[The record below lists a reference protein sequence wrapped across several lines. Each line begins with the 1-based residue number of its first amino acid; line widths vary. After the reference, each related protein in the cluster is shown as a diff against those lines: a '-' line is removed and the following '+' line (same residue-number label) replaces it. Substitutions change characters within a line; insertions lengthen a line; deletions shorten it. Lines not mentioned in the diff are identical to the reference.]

1 LDEAHRARD
10 RPLVLTS
17 DPITDARSRHGQAD
31 QRADAYAGPVLT
43 GLAHAAV
50 CVPDVDEATRWY
62 SATLGLRVLSP
73 PYRMEGGAIDHDMG
87 ELVPSPVVVK
97 AAIVGFGSDDHVL
110 ELVEYPS
117 APVAPPGSERP
128 TVTRVG
134 ITHVGMLCDD
144 IAATRSEL
152 ESRGVEFLTSG
163 IADVAGLRTT
173 WCCDPWGTVII
184 LLEKGAATRPYWGQ
198 YQP

>member
-1 LDEAHRARD
+1 M
-10 RPLVLTS
+10 
-17 DPITDARSRHGQAD
+17 
-31 QRADAYAGPVLT
+31 LT

-50 CVPDVDEATRWY
+50 CVPDVEEATRWY
-62 SATLGLRVLSP
+62 SETLGLHVLSP
-73 PYRMEGGAIDHDMG
+73 PYRMDGAPIEQDMG
-87 ELVPSPVVVK
+87 ELVPAPVVVK

-117 APVAPPGSERP
+117 APVAVPGPTHP

-163 IADVAGLRTT
+163 ISDVAGLKTT

-184 LLEKGAATRPYWGQ
+184 LLEKGTASRPYWGQ
-198 YQP
+198 TRPRSARSAT